1 MEVVVLVFTTVL
13 DMESNLTD
21 LKSKQMEKKQE
32 ILQLFN
38 EVGVK
43 THSDAW
49 DKVIEE
55 EDWDMIADEIVKLF
69 SMSDVV
75 GQGEQ
80 FYCKK
85 GTCNEEEQ
93 CNHCWN
99 IENPPNV
106 V

>member
-1 MEVVVLVFTTVL
+1 
-13 DMESNLTD
+13 
-21 LKSKQMEKKQE
+21 MEKKQE

-69 SMSDVV
+69 SMSDV
-75 GQGEQ
+75 GQRFSQLPKDYKRYAELSFKYTQEGCTDDE
-80 FYCKK
+80 Y
-85 GTCNEEEQ
+85 EE
-93 CNHCWN
+93 HWN
-99 IENPPNV
+99 LKV
-106 V
+106 KLGGL

>member
-1 MEVVVLVFTTVL
+1 ME
-13 DMESNLTD
+13 N
-21 LKSKQMEKKQE
+21 KQK

-38 EVGVK
+38 EVAVK

-75 GQGEQ
+75 GQSEQ
-80 FYCKK
+80 LCQHEWIDARNEVIKSGHVCLK
-85 GTCNEEEQ
+85 CNS
-93 CNHCWN
+93 
-99 IENPPNV
+99 V
-106 V
+106 KA

>member
-1 MEVVVLVFTTVL
+1 
-13 DMESNLTD
+13 
-21 LKSKQMEKKQE
+21 MEKKQE

-55 EDWDMIADEIVKLF
+55 EYWDMIADEIVKLF

-75 GQGEQ
+75 GVSTEQ
-80 FYCKK
+80 L
-85 GTCNEEEQ
+85 
-93 CNHCWN
+93 
-99 IENPPNV
+99 PNV
-106 V
+106 LCRFNTDLKCTCSDGVNCNNFDDE